1 MMEVRTSAYDEWCY
15 TLQNNDKKSAE
26 QILRIRTRQLFYEH
40 KQILGSQRC
49 GALKKEGFAV
59 GRYKT
64 RRLMKD

>member
-1 MMEVRTSAYDEWCY
+1 MEVRTSAYDEWCH

-26 QILRIRTRQLFYEH
+26 QTLRIRTRQLFYEH
-40 KQILGSQRC
+40 KQILGSRRLC
-49 GALKKEGFAV
+49 GELKKEGFEV